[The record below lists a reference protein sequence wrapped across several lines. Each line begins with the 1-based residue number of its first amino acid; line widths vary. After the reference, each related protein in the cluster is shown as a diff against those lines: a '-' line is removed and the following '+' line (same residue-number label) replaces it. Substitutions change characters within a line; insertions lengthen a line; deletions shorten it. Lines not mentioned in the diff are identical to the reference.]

1 MLTSLHAPAQSGS
14 KQVAAFNQK
23 GHLLNT
29 LTASDGEIVFMMHAH
44 YPAQNFVSSNWLDIF
59 GFDATIS
66 TDLLS
71 DQMACMSK
79 KTASTFA
86 KTLLHLPIGQ
96 EAQLS
101 YEIINRHTQQHFTL
115 LQQVTKENDSSTG
128 ETILYGKISVLQKS
142 KRNTSN
148 TTMKKSL
155 STAPSPLPKELVCR
169 AYFEE
174 LGLAVMK
181 VDRKEN
187 ILWVN
192 HTFAKLTGYT
202 TEELIGQNA
211 IQLFLNSSVETKK
224 MLTLDKDRDNQ
235 KHSVYEVKMKKKDG
249 SFMDVIINGAPV
261 KDDKGNVIGTIGL
274 HWDVTN
280 IRRLNILIEQE
291 KATMQQAAFQALV
304 DAERQKSERLGLEL
318 RDTVGHMLT
327 SISLQ
332 LQKNNIQSSENNS
345 TLEALSLQ
353 VKETLLQV
361 ESIAHQL
368 TPAGLQVL
376 GLKDSIIELTNQLVD
391 HQQTVCMMD
400 CASET
405 FTGIELHAQRSI
417 YAMVEALIQ
426 NAAQHAHA
434 SLIKL
439 QFVRSSDALVITCSD
454 NGIGYDQKKVQ
465 LGRGLPQINRTA
477 LMYEGTVQI
486 ESSTQEGTQCAISL
500 PLANMVHA

>member
-1 MLTSLHAPAQSGS
+1 
-14 KQVAAFNQK
+14 
-23 GHLLNT
+23 
-29 LTASDGEIVFMMHAH
+29 
-44 YPAQNFVSSNWLDIF
+44 VSSNWLDIF

-66 TDLLS
+66 TDLLF

-96 EAQLS
+96 EAQLR
-101 YEIINRHTQQHFTL
+101 YEITNRQTLQHFTL

-128 ETILYGKISVLQKS
+128 ETILYGKITVVSKS
-142 KRNTSN
+142 NRNTPAP
-148 TTMKKSL
+148 TMKKTL
-155 STAPSPLPKELVCR
+155 PVPSPLPKELLCR

-192 HTFAKLTGYT
+192 NTFAKLTGYT

-249 SFMDVIINGAPV
+249 AFMDVIINGAPV

-274 HWDVTN
+274 QWDVTN

-291 KATMQQAAFQALV
+291 KAAMQQAAFQALV

-332 LQKNNIQSSENNS
+332 LQKNNTQSSENNS

-353 VKETLLQV
+353 VKEILLQV

-376 GLKDSIIELTNQLVD
+376 GLKDSIIEMTNQLVD

-405 FTGIELHAQRSI
+405 FTGIELHAQRAI

-465 LGRGLPQINRTA
+465 LGRGLPQINQTVM
-477 LMYEGTVQI
+477 MYEGTVQI
-486 ESSTQEGTQCAISL
+486 ESSPQKGTQCTISL
-500 PLANMVHA
+500 PLSNIVHA

>member
-1 MLTSLHAPAQSGS
+1 MLTSLHAPARSGS
-14 KQVAAFNQK
+14 KQAAAFTQK
-23 GHLLNT
+23 SQLLNT

-44 YPAQNFVSSNWLDIF
+44 HPSQNFVSSNWFDIF
-59 GFDATIS
+59 GFDATLS
-66 TDLLS
+66 TDLLA
-71 DQMACMSK
+71 DQMACMAK
-79 KTASTFA
+79 KTATTFA
-86 KTLLHLPIGQ
+86 KTILHLPVGQ
-96 EAQLS
+96 EAQLRYDITNQLTRQS
-101 YEIINRHTQQHFTL
+101 FTL
-115 LQQVTKENDSSTG
+115 LQQVTKESDAATG
-128 ETILYGKISVLQKS
+128 ETILYGKIAVISKS
-142 KRNTSN
+142 NENKPAP
-148 TTMKKSL
+148 TMNKTL
-155 STAPSPLPKELVCR
+155 SAPSALPKELLCR

-192 HTFAKLTGYT
+192 NTFAQLTGYT

-211 IQLFLNSSVETKK
+211 IQLFLNSTVETKK

-249 SFMDVIINGAPV
+249 SIMNVIINGSPV
-261 KDDKGNVIGTIGL
+261 RDEKGNVIGTIGL
-274 HWDVTN
+274 HWDITN

-291 KATMQQAAFQALV
+291 KAAMQQAAFQALV

-327 SISLQ
+327 TVCLQ
-332 LQKNNIQSSENNS
+332 LQKNIAESPENS
-345 TLEALSLQ
+345 LSLEALSVQ

-391 HQQTVCMMD
+391 HQQTVCLMD

-405 FTGIELHAQRSI
+405 FTGIELHAQRAI
-417 YAMVEALIQ
+417 YAIIEALIQ
-426 NAAQHAHA
+426 NTAQHAHA

-439 QFVRSSDALVITCSD
+439 QFVRSSDALSITCSD
-454 NGIGYDQKKVQ
+454 NGIGYDQKETQ
-465 LGRGLPQINRTA
+465 LGRGISQINRTVM
-477 LMYEGTVQI
+477 MYNGKIQI
-486 ESSTQEGTQCAISL
+486 DTAPTKGTQCTISL
-500 PLANMVHA
+500 PLATIVHE

>member
-14 KQVAAFNQK
+14 KQAAAFNQK

-29 LTASDGEIVFMMHAH
+29 LTASDGEIVFMMHARH
-44 YPAQNFVSSNWLDIF
+44 PAQNFVSSNWLDIF
-59 GFDATIS
+59 GFDASLS

-86 KTLLHLPIGQ
+86 KTILHLPVGQ
-96 EAQLS
+96 EAQLR
-101 YEIINRHTQQHFTL
+101 YDITNRQTQQHFTL

-128 ETILYGKISVLQKS
+128 ETILYGKISVVSKS
-142 KRNTSN
+142 NRNIHAP
-148 TTMKKSL
+148 TMKKSL
-155 STAPSPLPKELVCR
+155 PSPSPLPKELLCR

-192 HTFAKLTGYT
+192 NTFAQLTGYT

-249 SFMDVIINGAPV
+249 TLMNVIINGSPV
-261 KDDKGNVIGTIGL
+261 RDDKGNVIGTIGL
-274 HWDVTN
+274 HWDITK

-291 KATMQQAAFQALV
+291 KAAMQQAAFQALV

-327 SISLQ
+327 KVCLQ
-332 LQKNNIQSSENNS
+332 LQKNIAQSPENS
-345 TLEALSLQ
+345 LSMEALSLQ
-353 VKETLLQV
+353 IKETLLQV
-361 ESIAHQL
+361 ETISQQL
-368 TPAGLQVL
+368 TPAGLHVL

-405 FTGIELHAQRSI
+405 FTGIELHTQRAI
-417 YAMVEALIQ
+417 YAMIEALIQ
-426 NAAQHAHA
+426 NAVQHAHA

-439 QFVRSSDALVITCSD
+439 QFVRSSDALIITCSD
-454 NGIGYDQKKVQ
+454 NGVGYDPKKVQ
-465 LGRGLPQINRTA
+465 LGRGLPQTNQTVR
-477 LMYEGTVQI
+477 MYEGTIQI
-486 ESSTQEGTQCAISL
+486 DTAPQKGTQCVISL
-500 PLANMVHA
+500 PLASI